1 VDSFSVVVLEPGRKC
16 CLAVGAAGEDLPVC
30 PFGLQGPV
38 EAFGFA
44 VGPGAVGFD
53 ETLDGSEVRNGFTE
67 RAGVAVGESVVG
79 DDAFDP
85 VDAVAGEVPCGAGEE
100 LGCGDTLFVR
110 KDLGVAEAGVVIDG
124 DVDVVVA
131 DPASLDLL
139 RAAMGPPAA
148 SFRDASELLDVQ
160 MDQFPGPGRSYRL
173 VVVLT
178 ARIGAPVSGSHSAS
192 RGTPYRC
199 RIRDTVRAGTPVSA
213 AIRRGPNLTLRR
225 ASRTTCSRSELV
237 RVGVDRGRLER
248 SLSPA
253 CPSAR
258 KRLTHRYAVCRETPS
273 YAAT

>member
-1 VDSFSVVVLEPGRKC
+1 
-16 CLAVGAAGEDLPVC
+16 
-30 PFGLQGPV
+30 LQSPV

-44 VGPGAVGFD
+44 VGPGAVRLD
-53 ETLDGSEVRNGFTE
+53 EPLDGAEVGHGLAE
-67 RAGVAVGESVVG
+67 RGGVAVGEGVIC
-79 DDAFDP
+79 DDPFDP
-85 VDAVAGEVPCGAGEE
+85 VDAVPGEVACGPGEE
-100 LGCGDTLFVR
+100 PGRGGAFFVGE
-110 KDLGVAEAGVVIDG
+110 DFGVAEAGVVIDG

-178 ARIGAPVSGSHSAS
+178 ARIGAPVSGSLSAS
-192 RGTPYRC
+192 RGAPYRC
-199 RIRDTVRAGTPVSA
+199 RIRAGTPVSA
-213 AIRRGPNLTLRR
+213 AIRRGPNLTLHR
-225 ASRTTCSRSELV
+225 ASRTICSRSELV